1 MEQLRKTHNLAKR
14 ELINKWVPR
23 GAQVLDCG
31 CGRGGDLAKWRGLA
45 VNLFMIDPDEESLQ
59 EAQIRAH
66 EMNFGVWFLSKGDIR
81 DAVHQ
86 SGPWE
91 IVCYNFALQYIFE
104 NEHVFDFSI
113 KAIEKSLE
121 VGGRLMGM
129 VPDENRIRAMLGNS
143 SKFVD
148 KLGNSIE
155 LRDGKLW
162 VHLTDGPFY
171 AMGARPEPLV
181 DVKKLTK
188 ALDDH
193 GFHTSMWLPM
203 LDKPN
208 GLISDMYSKFVFTKI
223 R

>member
-1 MEQLRKTHNLAKR
+1 
-14 ELINKWVPR
+14 
-23 GAQVLDCG
+23 
-31 CGRGGDLAKWRGLA
+31 
-45 VNLFMIDPDEESLQ
+45 
-59 EAQIRAH
+59 
-66 EMNFGVWFLSKGDIR
+66 
-81 DAVHQ
+81 
-86 SGPWE
+86 
-91 IVCYNFALQYIFE
+91 
-104 NEHVFDFSI
+104 
-113 KAIEKSLE
+113 
-121 VGGRLMGM
+121 
-129 VPDENRIRAMLGNS
+129 MLGNS

-148 KLGNSIE
+148 ELGNSIE